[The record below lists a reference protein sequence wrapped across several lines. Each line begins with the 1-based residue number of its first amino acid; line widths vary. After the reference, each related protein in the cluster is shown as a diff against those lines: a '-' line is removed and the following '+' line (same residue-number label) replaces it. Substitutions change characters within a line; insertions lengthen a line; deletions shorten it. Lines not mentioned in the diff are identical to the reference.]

1 MTTARISPKYQIVI
15 PKAIRQRLG
24 LKPGQ
29 SLQVTERDNHIELRP
44 ILAPNQLVGILADC
58 RHIPFEREKDRE
70 LP

>member
-1 MTTARISPKYQIVI
+1 MMTSKISPKYQIVI
-15 PKAIRQRLG
+15 PKAVRQRLG

-29 SLQVTERDNHIELRP
+29 SLQVTERENHIELRL
-44 ILAPNQLVGILADC
+44 ILSPNRLLGILADC

>member
-1 MTTARISPKYQIVI
+1 MTIARISSKYQIVI
-15 PKAIRQRLG
+15 PKVVRRRLG

-44 ILAPNQLVGILADC
+44 ILTPSQLVGILADC
-58 RHIPFEREKDRE
+58 RHIPFERGKDRE